1 MSNQISIK
9 TRIAGIILLTG
20 IFYLV
25 AGVCYWFW
33 LQSHPL
39 ESLPANEVIATL
51 SNAVLILCG
60 GVIALILCLIFA
72 VSMTIDARVSRPIEQ
87 AISRLKG
94 VQQNLHTRLDCDDDD
109 ELGRLFA
116 AFNNHSDSL
125 QHIIEEVAVTSDDL
139 NVAVEQFIGNSQ
151 QSIDLANSQQRETDQ
166 VVRASSQ
173 MAISSNGMA
182 THADAT
188 QCSASNAK
196 QQTEM
201 GLQVVNQTIHAIGSL
216 ASQMEDMQS
225 TVNRLDKGSHNIGDV
240 IDTIAKI
247 ADQTNLLAL
256 NAAIEAAR
264 AGEHGRGFAVVA
276 DEVRKLASDTQ
287 GATQQIHQIIVDLQ
301 GAARDVTTA
310 IGKGTEQAH
319 NCVEQANSAGAA
331 LNEINHRVDSVNAMG
346 QQISAAAQQQYQ
358 SAEEIS
364 QSMLRINQFA
374 EANTQAMNQNQ
385 EVSDILSQRAKKLEQ
400 LVSRF
405 KQQSASTSVEFGRD
419 DIVNAVRNMSASE
432 IDRMAFGAVELDS
445 NGVIIRYNAAEGAI
459 TGRKP
464 QEVLGKNFF
473 TDVAPCTNTPKFK
486 GEFDQGVRRGM
497 LDKKFEYTFDYNMR
511 PTKVKV
517 HMKKSLS
524 GNTFWIFVKRI

>member
-1 MSNQISIK
+1 MPNQISIK
-9 TRIAGIILLTG
+9 TRIAWIIFIAG
-20 IFYLV
+20 IFFLLLAVSY
-25 AGVCYWFW
+25 GMW
-33 LQSHPL
+33 LQSQPL
-39 ESLPANEVIATL
+39 VSMPTNELIATL
-51 SNAVLILCG
+51 SNTVVVFCG
-60 GVIALILCLIFA
+60 VFIVFIACLIFV
-72 VSMTIDARVSRPIEQ
+72 VSMILEMRVCRPIEQ
-87 AISRLKG
+87 AIRQLTG
-94 VQQNLHTRLDCDDDD
+94 TQQNLHAHLDARDED
-109 ELGRLFA
+109 ELGRLFS
-116 AFNNHSDSL
+116 AFNNHSDGL
-125 QHIIEEVAVTSDDL
+125 QNIIEEVAVTSDDL
-139 NVAVEQFIGNSQ
+139 NVAVEQFIANSQ
-151 QSIDLANSQQRETDQ
+151 QSIDLATSQQRETDQ
-166 VVRASSQ
+166 VVQASSQ

-182 THADAT
+182 NHADAT
-188 QCSASNAK
+188 QSTASDAK

-201 GLQVVNQTIHAIGSL
+201 GLQVVNQTIQAIGSL
-216 ASQMEDMQS
+216 ASQMEGMQS

-301 GAARDVTTA
+301 GAARDVTSA
-310 IGKGTEQAH
+310 IGKGTQQAH

-346 QQISAAAQQQYQ
+346 QQISSAAQQQYQ
-358 SAEEIS
+358 SAEDVS
-364 QSMLRINQFA
+364 RSMLRINQLA

-385 EVSDILSQRAKKLEQ
+385 EVSEILSQRAKKLEQ

-405 KQQSASTSVEFGRD
+405 KHQSGSSAVEFGRD
-419 DIVNAVRNMSASE
+419 DIVNAIRNMSASE
-432 IDRMAFGAVELDS
+432 IDRMAFGAVELDA
-445 NGVIIRYNAAEGAI
+445 NGLIIRYNAAEGAI

>member
-1 MSNQISIK
+1 MLNQTSIK
-9 TRIAGIILLTG
+9 TRVTGIILFVSIFFLLLG
-20 IFYLV
+20 IFYWV
-25 AGVCYWFW
+25 W
-33 LQSHPL
+33 LQSQPL
-39 ESLPANEVIATL
+39 ASMPADELIAELNNTMRL
-51 SNAVLILCG
+51 LAG
-60 GVIALILCLIFA
+60 GFVASIACVVFA
-72 VSMTIDARVSRPIEQ
+72 VSMTIETRVSRPIEQ
-87 AISRLKG
+87 AIGQLKRM
-94 VQQNLHTRLDCDDDD
+94 QQNLHTRLDTEADD
-109 ELGRLFA
+109 ELARLFS
-116 AFNNHSDSL
+116 AFNNHSDGL

-151 QSIDLANSQQRETDQ
+151 QSIDLATSQQRETDQ

-173 MAISSNGMA
+173 MALSSNGMA
-182 THADAT
+182 HHAEAT
-188 QCSASNAK
+188 QSSASNAK

-216 ASQMEDMQS
+216 AGQMEGMQS
-225 TVNRLDKGSHNIGDV
+225 TVTRLDKGSQNIGDV

-301 GAARDVTTA
+301 GAARDVTNA
-310 IGKGTEQAH
+310 IGKGTEQAR

-346 QQISAAAQQQYQ
+346 QQISVAAQQQYQ
-358 SAEEIS
+358 SAEDIS
-364 QSMLRINQFA
+364 QSMLRINQLA

-385 EVSDILSQRAKKLEQ
+385 EVSEILSQRAKKLEQ

-405 KQQSASTSVEFGRD
+405 KHPSGSNAVEFGRD
-419 DIVNAVRNMSASE
+419 DIVNAIRNMSAAE

-445 NGVIIRYNAAEGAI
+445 NGIIIRYNAAEGAI

-524 GNTFWIFVKRI
+524 GNTYWIFVKRI